1 MEMIQREQIGKSN
14 ISRVYLI
21 SNWHVKF
28 KFFTIVNHLASM
40 KQTYYVTDAVRH
52 RQSTSPRT

>member
-1 MEMIQREQIGKSN
+1 MEMIQRGQIGKSN

-40 KQTYYVTDAVRH
+40 KQTYCVTAAGR
-52 RQSTSPRT
+52 RQQNTYLHT